1 VRDVVLLATGGTIA
15 SRRDASGSAVA
26 AVSGADLV
34 AGLPIQADVRVQV
47 DDVLRVGGYLMT
59 LPLMAVLAERACEHL
74 RRPEVAGLV
83 VTHGTDTTEE
93 TAFLLDLVGA
103 DERPVVL
110 TGAQRPADA
119 PDSDGP
125 ANLADAVAVA
135 AAPAARG
142 LGALVV
148 FGGRVFA
155 ARGVRK
161 SHTLAVDTFTSPS
174 GGAIGWV
181 RDGRV
186 QVELRPRRRPALPLP
201 PGALDAVRV
210 DVAALYP
217 GADATALQAFADAGA
232 RGIVLEA
239 TGAGNANP
247 TVCQA
252 VGELSRRGVVLVTST
267 RVEAGPVAALY
278 GNGGGTDLVRAGAV
292 ASGAL
297 RPSQARVL
305 LAVLLSI
312 SDDPQSVRE
321 QFTEHVT

>member
-201 PGALDAVRV
+201 PGALDA
-210 DVAALYP
+210 
-217 GADATALQAFADAGA
+217 GA

>member
-201 PGALDAVRV
+201 PGALDA
-210 DVAALYP
+210 
-217 GADATALQAFADAGA
+217 GA

-292 ASGAL
+292 ASGAP